1 MKKWIVIL
9 LAVAVTGIFN
19 GCDNQ
24 SAPPSSPSAPKKV
37 RIGFVGGRANDYWSL
52 VRFGC
57 DTAVLTLGNVEL
69 DFRTP
74 SGHTLADQQLV
85 LSNLVASGAQ
95 AVALSPIDSEAA
107 SAFLNSISTNVLLVC
122 ADNDAPNSQRAAYI
136 GTDNVAAGMQAAEL
150 LKAALPEGGK
160 VVLFVGTQ
168 DAQNAR
174 DRIQGVKSG
183 FAGSKIEIAEVMTDT
198 MNPGAALENAQ
209 KALTK
214 YPDLAGMVGLFS
226 YNGPASC
233 MAVHSAGKVGQVK
246 IVCFDANAE
255 TLAGI
260 SDGEIYGAV
269 AQSPYKIGQ
278 RTITTIAKYL
288 GGDKSVLAGGKIFV
302 PTHVITKE
310 NVNEYIPQALHSA
323 SEQ

>member
-1 MKKWIVIL
+1 MKKWIIVLI
-9 LAVAVTGIFN
+9 AAATVGIFS

-24 SAPPSSPSAPKKV
+24 SPAPSSNSAPKKF

-57 DTAVLTLGNVEL
+57 DTAVLTLGNVDL

-85 LSNLVASGAQ
+85 LSNLVASGVQ

-107 SAFLNSISTNVLLVC
+107 SAFLNLVPTNVLLVC

-160 VVLFVGTQ
+160 VVLLVGTQ

-174 DRIQGVKSG
+174 DRIQGIKNG
-183 FAGSKIEIAEVMTDT
+183 LAGSKIEIVDLMTDA

-209 KALTK
+209 KALVK

-260 SDGEIYGAV
+260 SNGEIYGAV

-288 GGDKSVLAGGKIFV
+288 GGDKNVLAGGKIFV

-310 NVNEYIPQALHSA
+310 NVNEYIPQALNGA